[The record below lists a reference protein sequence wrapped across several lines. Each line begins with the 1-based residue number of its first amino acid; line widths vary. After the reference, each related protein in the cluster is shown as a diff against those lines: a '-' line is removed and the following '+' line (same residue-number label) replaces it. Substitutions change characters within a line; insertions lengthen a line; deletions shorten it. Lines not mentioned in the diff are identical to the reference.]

1 MERRPALLYIPYS
14 VDLKAQLALL
24 RRGTVSLVSEDELA
38 KKLNSGRTLR
48 VKLGV
53 DPTSA
58 DLHLGHSVVLN
69 KLRQFQDLGHTAVLI
84 IGDFTAMVGD
94 PSGRDSTR
102 PTLTAE
108 DVATNALTYQEQ
120 AFKVLDKSKTELHF
134 NSEWLVPFMRE
145 KLLDTLKR
153 HTVQQVTARED
164 FKKRLSEGSPITL
177 LEVMYPLLQGYD
189 SVAVKADVELG
200 GNDQLTNLLMGRKMQ
215 QDEGQEMQVAL
226 TVPLLIGLDGSKKMS
241 KSYGNFIAFNDLP
254 NDLFGKTMR
263 VSDELMMSYWEL
275 LTSRDID
282 SVRNMGPMD
291 AKKALAHLLVE
302 RFHGPV
308 AADAAKEYFEKTFS
322 KKERPTDLK
331 IVLATKGASLSKI
344 ITEAGGTKSLSE
356 ARRLM
361 QQGGVSLDEKKIA
374 TDTAELPKEF
384 TLKVGKHQF
393 FKVIL
398 T

>member
-1 MERRPALLYIPYS
+1 

-38 KKLNSGRTLR
+38 KKLSSGRVLR

-102 PTLTAE
+102 PTLTADE
-108 DVATNALTYQEQ
+108 VAANAQTYQDQ
-120 AFKVLDKSKTELHF
+120 AFKILDKAKTEVVR
-134 NSEWLVPFMRE
+134 NSTWLTPFMRE
-145 KLLDTLKR
+145 HLLDTLKR
-153 HTVQQVTARED
+153 HTVQQITARED
-164 FKKRLSEGSPITL
+164 FKKRLADNSPITL

-215 QDEGQEMQVAL
+215 QDAGQEAQVAL
-226 TVPLLIGLDGSKKMS
+226 TVPLLVGLDGEKKMS
-241 KSYGNFIAFNDLP
+241 KSYKNHIALNDEP
-254 NDLFGKTMR
+254 NDVFGKTMR
-263 VSDELMMSYWEL
+263 VSDELMLQYYEL
-275 LTSRDID
+275 LTSE
-282 SVRNMGPMD
+282 SLEAVKAQHPMA
-291 AKKALAHLLVE
+291 AKKALARLLTA
-302 RFHGPV
+302 RFHGEPAGDAALKFFNETFSEKKAV
-308 AADAAKEYFEKTFS
+308 VISDADAVRQPSGT
-322 KKERPTDLK
+322 P
-331 IVLATKGASLSKI
+331 LAKI
-344 ITEAGGTKSLSE
+344 IVGVGGAKSLGE

-361 QQGGVSLDEKKIA
+361 QQGGVSVDEKKV
-374 TDTAELPKEF
+374 TVDTAELPKGF